1 MENSHLDKLEI
12 IEKLRSPDPDVRR
25 QTTEIFFNETPDEEV
40 LTVLCS
46 LLSDENPG
54 VRDAVNNVLLFS
66 DNEDIPAFLVPLIS
80 STDIAIRNLAGE
92 LLIRKG
98 EKSINALISHL
109 STTDN
114 VDDQKF
120 IIDILGLIGVA
131 GPEEEIIGV
140 LIRSSNDNVIL
151 ACIEAL
157 GNLKS
162 SKSAEILMKYY
173 NKSEIF
179 KPTIIEALG
188 KLESPAV
195 LDFILDKYPNEDEL
209 TKFAMLECIG
219 KLGNDDSF
227 FFLLSELKYYEPP
240 LSWEAI
246 RSLKLLKDKLVL
258 DIPFD
263 ESTKNS
269 ILNAL
274 KEGDV
279 DYKKPAVS
287 LLKSFVD
294 REVFKTYLFI
304 FGKDYLIDEEIK
316 SNIYPHFTMFVKQV
330 IEYLEDSPKNLR
342 AVIDLTREMFE
353 MKDPSETNGSLSIEK
368 HKLCEKLTGHLTNPD
383 EEVRRIVMELLF
395 HLSPDTAIIFADT
408 MSSDQNIW
416 NRLRLVE
423 LLEESRIE
431 KALPVLELLA
441 TDEDEMIKE
450 RVQQVLSG
458 INN

>member
-12 IEKLRSPDPDVRR
+12 LEQLRSPDPDLRR
-25 QTTEIFFNETPDEEV
+25 QAIEIFFNQEPDDEV

-54 VRDAVNNVLLFS
+54 VRDAANNVLLLNDKES
-66 DNEDIPAFLVPLIS
+66 IPVFLVPLIS
-80 STDIAIRNLAGE
+80 SSNIAIRNLAGE

-98 EKSINALISHL
+98 EKSINSLISHL
-109 STTDN
+109 SSTDN

-120 IIDILGLIGVA
+120 IIDVLGLIGVS
-131 GPEEEIIGV
+131 GPEKEIIEV
-140 LIRSSNDNVIL
+140 FLSSSNDNVKL

-162 SKSAEILMKYY
+162 VESSDILMKYY
-173 NKSEIF
+173 DKADIF

-195 LDFILDKYPNEDEL
+195 LDFILDKYTNEDEL

-246 RSLKLLKDKLVL
+246 RSLKLLKDKLEL

-279 DYKKPAVS
+279 EYKKPAVS
-287 LLKSFVD
+287 LLKSFID
-294 REVFKTYLFI
+294 KEVFRAYLNI
-304 FGKDYLIDEEIK
+304 YGKDCLIDEEIK
-316 SNIYPHFTMFVKQV
+316 NNVYPHFEMFVKQV
-330 IEYLEDSPKNLR
+330 IEYLDDSSKNLR

-395 HLSPDTAIIFADT
+395 HLSHDTAIIFADT
-408 MSSDQNIW
+408 MSSDQNVW

-423 LLEESRIE
+423 LLEVYRSE
-431 KALPVLELLA
+431 KTLPVLEMLA
-441 TDEDEMIKE
+441 RDEDEMIKD
-450 RVQQVLSG
+450 RVLQVLSG